1 MSAPIYLGARRQ
13 PAGIPRIIALA
24 ALPFILVL
32 LVAGAA
38 SADLPPGVMRLSGA
52 DAERSGSIV
61 RLIRHPVQGSNLVE
75 VQPPGA
81 GMSLLAVS
89 TDGSAVALAD
99 RLGDVSGALT
109 VAVSDGSQL
118 RIALPGLL
126 AATFAADGSWLAV
139 VDGRG
144 ALWRVN
150 ATIGR
155 SELIA
160 DGPFI
165 GSPLV
170 AADGSF
176 VMLAVP
182 SVEAPYRSRLV
193 RLSPDTGR
201 ASVLSGQ
208 ELVYASFLLDDGD
221 MAVVAHEVTGTVVN
235 RVGRTG
241 EQRLADLGVGAV
253 NVNVAADGRIAFEVA
268 GEGIYLVDVPGS
280 EPRRL
285 GAGTRPCF
293 APDGSSVLVSRGQQR
308 VALDLDGTQ
317 LAEADG
323 MAGFA
328 GSAGCL
334 P

>member
-1 MSAPIYLGARRQ
+1 MSASIYLGARRQ
-13 PAGIPRIIALA
+13 PAGNPRVIALA

-32 LVAGAA
+32 LLAGVA
-38 SADLPPGVMRLSGA
+38 SADLPPGVVRLSAA
-52 DAERSGSIV
+52 DAGRSGSIV
-61 RLIRHPVQGSNLVE
+61 RLIRHSVQGSNLVE
-75 VQPPGA
+75 VEPPGA

-89 TDGSAVALAD
+89 TDGSALALAD
-99 RLGDVSGALT
+99 RLGDLSGALT
-109 VAVSDGSQL
+109 LAAPDGSQL

-126 AATFAADGSWLAV
+126 AATFAADGSWVAV

-144 ALWRVN
+144 ALWRVD
-150 ATIGR
+150 ATTGR

-193 RLSPDTGR
+193 RLAPDTGL
-201 ASVLSGQ
+201 ASVLSAQ
-208 ELVYASFLLDDGD
+208 ELVYAAFPLDEGD
-221 MAVVAHEVTGTVVN
+221 LAVVAHEVTGTVVN
-235 RVGRTG
+235 RVGSGG
-241 EQRLADLGVGAV
+241 ERRLADLGRGAV
-253 NVNVAADGRIAFEVA
+253 NVSVAADGRIAFEVA
-268 GEGIYLVDVPGS
+268 GDGIYLVEPSGS

-308 VALDLDGTQ
+308 VALDLDGAE
-317 LAEADG
+317 LAKTDG
-323 MAGFA
+323 LAGFA
-328 GSAGCL
+328 GSTGCL